1 MSQSLFLNIQYEYL
15 TKNHFLQCI
24 LYFFT
29 SAAKVI
35 VVTWYKLMSVPWTWS
50 LLVNQFHDFYKMSS
64 CVFLRSGVENE
75 KKLCKEQKTGQYCWV
90 SYQICRNHFD
100 WYSIGTNYRFCLLYL
115 TVMTYK
121 FAYHI
126 MLIQC
131 FIAKKVVINI
141 ISRYG
146 LALASPPTFMHERGI

>member
-1 MSQSLFLNIQYEYL
+1 MSQSLFLNIQYE
-15 TKNHFLQCI
+15 FLQSITSCSI
-24 LYFFT
+24 LYFFSS
-29 SAAKVI
+29 SANCNCGYLVQTDEC
-35 VVTWYKLMSVPWTWS
+35 VMDMEFTGEPVTRFLQDVKLCLCEMWGT
-50 LLVNQFHDFYKMSS
+50 
-64 CVFLRSGVENE
+64 NE

-100 WYSIGTNYRFCLLYL
+100 WSSIGTNYWFCLLYL

-141 ISRYG
+141 IRYG